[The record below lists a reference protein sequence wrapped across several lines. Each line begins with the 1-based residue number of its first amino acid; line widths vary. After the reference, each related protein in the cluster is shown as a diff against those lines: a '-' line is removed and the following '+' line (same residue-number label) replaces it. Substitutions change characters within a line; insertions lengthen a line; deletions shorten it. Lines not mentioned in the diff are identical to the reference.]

1 MPELF
6 TYDELIHF
14 LLHAKRHTY
23 AGQSDEAS
31 VAPLLPGAKQ
41 LEYYEAPFFYRDIYF
56 GMASFVGQE
65 TVYFRERPVWAMSYA
80 GGVLPEISSSDE
92 IHRIYTFLRQ
102 VLRLVT
108 YERPF
113 RGPQRHHAEP
123 YRYLDSTQG
132 DIARFRGEEI
142 ILRGSKRVYDLRYAG
157 GILA

>member
-14 LLHAKRHTY
+14 LLHAKRQTY
-23 AGQSDEAS
+23 AGQDDAAS
-31 VAPLLPGAKQ
+31 VAPLLPGSQQ

-56 GMASFVGQE
+56 GMTSFVGQE
-65 TVYFRERPVWAMSYA
+65 TVYFRERPIWAMGYA
-80 GGVLPEISSSDE
+80 GGILPEIADPQE
-92 IHRIYTFLRQ
+92 THRIYAFLRQ
-102 VLRLVT
+102 ALQLVA

-113 RGPQRHHAEP
+113 RGPQRYHAGP

-132 DIARFRGEEI
+132 DITRFRGEEI
-142 ILRGSKRVYDLRYAG
+142 ILSGDKRMYELRYAG